1 MLWVAGIVLALAN
14 FVAVLN
20 MTIANVTVPNIAG
33 ALGAGSSQGTWVITS
48 YAVAEAITVP
58 LTGWLAGRFG
68 AVRLFCI
75 SVVLFG
81 AFSLLCGMST
91 SLGMLLGMRVLQG
104 MAGGP
109 LLALSQTLLL
119 RIFPKKQSMQ
129 AMGLW
134 AMTTLLAPVVGP
146 VLGGWLCDNYSWPWV
161 FFINVPMALAFGVIA
176 WGLLKRY
183 QDPAVIKPVDKIG
196 MLLLIIWVAAL
207 QIMLDEG
214 KDKDW
219 FSSMEIRVLAIT
231 AVIGFI
237 SFLIW
242 ELTEKNPIVDLRVF
256 RHRGFSSCMLVL
268 ALAFGVIAWGLLK
281 RYQDRAVIKPVD
293 KTGMLLLIVWVAA
306 LQIMLDEGKDKDWF
320 SSMEIRVLAITAVI
334 GFISFVIWE
343 LTEKNPIVDLRVF
356 RHRGFSS
363 CMLVLAL
370 AFGAFFGINVL
381 TPQWLQYNMG
391 YTTTWAGM
399 VVAWGGVLSVVFS
412 PIAAKLGNRVDPRLL
427 IFVGCLWLGLVTFW
441 RGYATPDMSYW
452 TICLPLFFM
461 GVGMPLY
468 YVPLTG
474 LAMGSVNEEET
485 ASAAGL
491 MNFVRTIAGAIA
503 TSLVTTSWQNR
514 SIIAHAKLTDIVD
527 PTGQVASMLPP
538 GLSGQMVREMLNNLV
553 TSQSLM
559 LATNGLM
566 MVIGAVFIIASVSI
580 VLAPKPA
587 RFVDGASVGH

>member
-1 MLWVAGIVLALAN
+1 MTHPAIDSKDPPTLSGAMLWVGGIVLALAN

-58 LTGWLAGRFG
+58 LTGWLSGRFG

-75 SVVLFG
+75 SVMLFG
-81 AFSLLCGMST
+81 GFSLLCGMST
-91 SLGMLLGMRVLQG
+91 TLPMLLGMRVLQG

-119 RIFPKKQSMQ
+119 RIFPKEQSMQ

-146 VLGGWLCDNYSWPWV
+146 VLGGWLCDNYSWSWV
-161 FFINVPMALAFGVIA
+161 FLINVPMALLFALIA
-176 WGLLKRY
+176 WVLLKRY
-183 QDPAVIKPVDKIG
+183 QDSAVIKPVDKIG
-196 MLLLIIWVAAL
+196 MLLLVIWVAAL

-231 AVIGFI
+231 AAIGFL
-237 SFLIW
+237 SFL
-242 ELTEKNPIVDLRVF
+242 
-256 RHRGFSSCMLVL
+256 
-268 ALAFGVIAWGLLK
+268 
-281 RYQDRAVIKPVD
+281 
-293 KTGMLLLIVWVAA
+293 
-306 LQIMLDEGKDKDWF
+306 
-320 SSMEIRVLAITAVI
+320 
-334 GFISFVIWE
+334 IWE

-370 AFGAFFGINVL
+370 AFGAFFGLNVL

-391 YTTTWAGM
+391 YTTTWAGL

-412 PIAAKLGNRVDPRLL
+412 PVAAKLANRFDPRIL
-427 IFVGCLWLGLVTFW
+427 IFIGCAWLGLDTFW
-441 RGYATPDMSYW
+441 RAYATSDMSYW
-452 TICLPLFFM
+452 VIVIPLFFM
-461 GVGMPLY
+461 GVGMPMY

-474 LAMGSVNEEET
+474 LAMGSVREEET

-491 MNFVRTIAGAIA
+491 MNFVRTISGAIA

-514 SIIAHAKLTDIVD
+514 TIIAHAKLADIAD
-527 PTGQVASMLPP
+527 PTGQVASMLPS

-553 TSQSLM
+553 TRESLM

-566 MVIGAVFIIASVSI
+566 MVIAVVFIIASVSI
-580 VLAPKPA
+580 VLAPKAA
-587 RFVDGASVGH
+587 RAVDAASVGH

>member
-1 MLWVAGIVLALAN
+1 MSNLPLDPKHPPPLEGGMLWVAGIVLALAN

-20 MTIANVTVPNIAG
+20 MTIANVTVPDIAG

-75 SVVLFG
+75 SVFLFG
-81 AFSLLCGMST
+81 VFSLLCGMST

-119 RIFPKKQSMQ
+119 RIFPKEKSMQ

-161 FFINVPMALAFGVIA
+161 FMINVPMALVFGAIA
-176 WGLLKRY
+176 WSLLKRY

-268 ALAFGVIAWGLLK
+268 
-281 RYQDRAVIKPVD
+281 
-293 KTGMLLLIVWVAA
+293 T
-306 LQIMLDEGKDKDWF
+306 
-320 SSMEIRVLAITAVI
+320 
-334 GFISFVIWE
+334 
-343 LTEKNPIVDLRVF
+343 
-356 RHRGFSS
+356 
-363 CMLVLAL
+363 L
-370 AFGAFFGINVL
+370 AFGAFFGLNVL

-391 YTTTWAGM
+391 YTTTWAGL

-412 PIAAKLGNRVDPRLL
+412 PIAAKLANRVDPRVL
-427 IFVGCLWLGLVTFW
+427 IFVGCLWLGLITFW
-441 RGYATPDMSYW
+441 RAHASVDMSYLV
-452 TICLPLFFM
+452 ICIPLFFI
-461 GVGMPLY
+461 GLGMPMY

-491 MNFVRTIAGAIA
+491 MNFVRTISGAIA

-514 SIIAHAKLTDIVD
+514 SIIAHARLTDIVD
-527 PTGQVASMLPP
+527 PTGQVATMLPA
-538 GLSGQMVREMLNNLV
+538 GLSGQMVREMLNGLV

-566 MVIGAVFIIASVSI
+566 LVIGAVFVIAAVSI

-587 RFVDGASVGH
+587 RVVDGASVGH

>member
-1 MLWVAGIVLALAN
+1 MSNLPMEAKQPPALEGGMLWVAGIVLALAN

-75 SVVLFG
+75 SVLLFG
-81 AFSLLCGMST
+81 AFSLLCGVST
-91 SLGMLLGMRVLQG
+91 SLAMLLGMRVLQG

-119 RIFPKKQSMQ
+119 RIFPKEQSMQ

-161 FFINVPMALAFGVIA
+161 FLINVPMALLFGAIA
-176 WGLLKRY
+176 WALLKRY

-219 FSSMEIRVLAIT
+219 FASMEIRVLAIT

-268 ALAFGVIAWGLLK
+268 ALAFG
-281 RYQDRAVIKPVD
+281 
-293 KTGMLLLIVWVAA
+293 
-306 LQIMLDEGKDKDWF
+306 
-320 SSMEIRVLAITAVI
+320 
-334 GFISFVIWE
+334 
-343 LTEKNPIVDLRVF
+343 
-356 RHRGFSS
+356 
-363 CMLVLAL
+363 
-370 AFGAFFGINVL
+370 AFFGLNVL

-391 YTTTWAGM
+391 YTTTWAGL
-399 VVAWGGVLSVVFS
+399 VVAWGGLLSVVFS
-412 PIAAKLGNRVDPRLL
+412 PIAAKLANRVDPRIL
-427 IFVGCLWLGLVTFW
+427 IFIGCLWLGLDTFW
-441 RGYATPDMSYW
+441 RAYATSDMSYW
-452 TICLPLFFM
+452 VICIPLFFM
-461 GVGMPLY
+461 GVGMPMY

-491 MNFVRTIAGAIA
+491 MNFVRTISGAIA

-514 SIIAHAKLTDIVD
+514 SIIAHAKLADIVD
-527 PTGQVASMLPP
+527 PSGQVASTLPP

-566 MVIGAVFIIASVSI
+566 LVVGAIFIIASVSI
-580 VLAPKPA
+580 VLAPKAA
-587 RFVDGASVGH
+587 RAVDAASVGH

>member
-1 MLWVAGIVLALAN
+1 MSNLPIELKHPAPLTGGMLWVGGIVLALAN

-20 MTIANVTVPNIAG
+20 MTIANVTVPDIAG

-58 LTGWLAGRFG
+58 LTGWLSGRFG

-81 AFSLLCGMST
+81 VFSLFCGMST

-119 RIFPKKQSMQ
+119 RIFPKEQSMQ

-161 FFINVPMALAFGVIA
+161 FLINVPMAFLFGAIA
-176 WGLLKRY
+176 WALLKRY
-183 QDPAVIKPVDKIG
+183 QDPSVVKPVDKIG
-196 MLLLIIWVAAL
+196 MLLLVIWVAAL

-268 ALAFGVIAWGLLK
+268 
-281 RYQDRAVIKPVD
+281 
-293 KTGMLLLIVWVAA
+293 T
-306 LQIMLDEGKDKDWF
+306 
-320 SSMEIRVLAITAVI
+320 
-334 GFISFVIWE
+334 
-343 LTEKNPIVDLRVF
+343 
-356 RHRGFSS
+356 
-363 CMLVLAL
+363 L
-370 AFGAFFGINVL
+370 AFGAFFGLNVL
-381 TPQWLQYNMG
+381 TPQWLQFNMG

-399 VVAWGGVLSVVFS
+399 VVAWGGLLSVVFS
-412 PIAAKLGNRVDPRLL
+412 PVAAKLANRVDPRVL
-427 IFVGCLWLGLVTFW
+427 IFIGCLWLGLDTFW
-441 RGYATPDMSYW
+441 RAYATSDMSYW
-452 TICLPLFFM
+452 VICIPLFFM
-461 GVGMPLY
+461 GVGMPMY

-491 MNFVRTIAGAIA
+491 MNFVRTISGAIA

-514 SIIAHAKLTDIVD
+514 SIIAHAELADVVD
-527 PTGQVASMLPP
+527 PTNQLASNLPH
-538 GLSGQMVREMLNNLV
+538 GASGQMVREMLNNLV
-553 TSQSLM
+553 TSQSLT

-566 MVIGAVFIIASVSI
+566 LVIGAVFIVASISI
-580 VLAPKPA
+580 VLAPKAA
-587 RFVDGASVGH
+587 RAVDAASIGH

>member
-1 MLWVAGIVLALAN
+1 MSNLPIELKHPAPLEGAMLWVGAIVLALAN

-20 MTIANVTVPNIAG
+20 MTIANVTVPDIAG

-58 LTGWLAGRFG
+58 LTGWLSGRFG

-81 AFSLLCGMST
+81 VFSLLCGMST

-119 RIFPKKQSMQ
+119 RIFPKEQSMQ

-161 FFINVPMALAFGVIA
+161 FLINVPMAFLFGAIA
-176 WGLLKRY
+176 WVLLKRY
-183 QDPAVIKPVDKIG
+183 QDPSVVKPVDKIG
-196 MLLLIIWVAAL
+196 MLLLVVWVAAL

-242 ELTEKNPIVDLRVF
+242 ELTEKD
-256 RHRGFSSCMLVL
+256 
-268 ALAFGVIAWGLLK
+268 
-281 RYQDRAVIKPVD
+281 
-293 KTGMLLLIVWVAA
+293 
-306 LQIMLDEGKDKDWF
+306 
-320 SSMEIRVLAITAVI
+320 
-334 GFISFVIWE
+334 
-343 LTEKNPIVDLRVF
+343 PIVDLRVF

-370 AFGAFFGINVL
+370 AFGAFFGLNVL
-381 TPQWLQYNMG
+381 TPQWLQFNMG

-399 VVAWGGVLSVVFS
+399 VVAWGGLLSVVFS
-412 PIAAKLGNRVDPRLL
+412 PIAAKLANRVDPRVL
-427 IFVGCLWLGLVTFW
+427 IFIGCLWLGLDTFW
-441 RGYATPDMSYW
+441 RSYATSDMSYW
-452 TICLPLFFM
+452 VICIPLFFM
-461 GVGMPLY
+461 GVGMPMY

-474 LAMGSVNEEET
+474 LAMGSVKEEET

-491 MNFVRTIAGAIA
+491 MNFVRTISGAIA

-514 SIIAHAKLTDIVD
+514 SIIAHAKLADVVD
-527 PTGQVASMLPP
+527 PTGQLASNLPS
-538 GLSGQMVREMLNNLV
+538 GTNGQMMREMLNNLV
-553 TSQSLM
+553 TGQSLT

-566 MVIGAVFIIASVSI
+566 LMIGAVFIVASVSI
-580 VLAPKPA
+580 VLAPKAA
-587 RFVDGASVGH
+587 RAVDAASIGH

>member
-1 MLWVAGIVLALAN
+1 PALVGGMLWVAAMVLALAN

-58 LTGWLAGRFG
+58 LTGWLSARFG
-68 AVRLFCI
+68 AVRLFCVA
-75 SVVLFG
+75 VVLFG
-81 AFSLLCGMST
+81 VCSLLCGLST
-91 SLGMLLGMRVLQG
+91 SLYMLLGMRVLQG

-109 LLALSQTLLL
+109 LMALSQTLLL
-119 RIFPKKQSMQ
+119 RIFPKSQSMQ

-146 VLGGWLCDNYSWPWV
+146 VLGGWLCDNYTWSWV

-183 QDPAVIKPVDKIG
+183 HDPAIIKPVDRVG
-196 MLLLIIWVAAL
+196 MLLLIVWVGAL

-219 FSSMEIRVLAIT
+219 FSSMEIRVLAVVT
-231 AVIGFI
+231 VIGFLA
-237 SFLIW
+237 FLIW
-242 ELTEKNPIVDLRVF
+242 ELTEQNPIV
-256 RHRGFSSCMLVL
+256 
-268 ALAFGVIAWGLLK
+268 
-281 RYQDRAVIKPVD
+281 
-293 KTGMLLLIVWVAA
+293 
-306 LQIMLDEGKDKDWF
+306 E
-320 SSMEIRVLAITAVI
+320 
-334 GFISFVIWE
+334 
-343 LTEKNPIVDLRVF
+343 LRVF

-370 AFGAFFGINVL
+370 AFGAFFGLNVL

-391 YTTTWAGM
+391 YTTTWAGL
-399 VVAWGGVLSVVFS
+399 VVAWGGLLSVVFS
-412 PIAAKLGNRVDPRLL
+412 PIAAKLAGRIDPRVL
-427 IFVGCLWLGLVTFW
+427 IFIGCLWLGVDTFW
-441 RGYATPDMSYW
+441 RAYATPDMSYLL
-452 TICLPLFFM
+452 ICIPMFFM
-461 GVGMPLY
+461 GVGMPMY

-474 LAMGSVNEEET
+474 LAMGSVNEAET

-491 MNFVRTIAGAIA
+491 MNFVRTISGAIA

-514 SIIAHAKLTDIVD
+514 SIIAHDELTSVLD
-527 PTGQVASMLPP
+527 PTGEVGAHLPH
-538 GLSGQMVREMLNNLV
+538 GLSGQMVREMVNNLV

-566 MVIGAVFIIASVSI
+566 MVIAAIFIVASVAI
-580 VLAPKPA
+580 VLAPRAA
-587 RFVDGASVGH
+587 RTVDAASVGH

>member
-1 MLWVAGIVLALAN
+1 MSNLPMDPKHSPTLSGGMLWVAGIVLALAN

-75 SVVLFG
+75 AVVLFG
-81 AFSLLCGMST
+81 VFSLLCGMST

-119 RIFPKKQSMQ
+119 RIFPKEQSMQ

-146 VLGGWLCDNYSWPWV
+146 VLGGWLCDNYTWSWV
-161 FFINVPMALAFGVIA
+161 FFINVPMAFAFGVTA

-183 QDPAVIKPVDKIG
+183 HDPAVVKPVDKVG

-219 FSSMEIRVLAIT
+219 FSSIEIRVLAII
-231 AVIGFI
+231 AVIGFL

-242 ELTEKNPIVDLRVF
+242 ELTEK
-256 RHRGFSSCMLVL
+256 H
-268 ALAFGVIAWGLLK
+268 
-281 RYQDRAVIKPVD
+281 
-293 KTGMLLLIVWVAA
+293 
-306 LQIMLDEGKDKDWF
+306 
-320 SSMEIRVLAITAVI
+320 
-334 GFISFVIWE
+334 
-343 LTEKNPIVDLRVF
+343 PIVDLRVF

-391 YTTTWAGM
+391 YTTTWAGL
-399 VVAWGGVLSVVFS
+399 VVAWGGLLSVVFS
-412 PIAAKLGNRVDPRLL
+412 PIAAKLANRVDPRLL
-427 IFVGCLWLGLVTFW
+427 ILIGCLWLGLDTFW
-441 RGYATPDMSYW
+441 RAYATSDMSYW
-452 TICLPLFFM
+452 LICVPLFFM
-461 GVGMPLY
+461 GVGMPMY

-491 MNFVRTIAGAIA
+491 MNFVRTISGAIA

-514 SIIAHAKLTDIVD
+514 SIIAHAKLADIVD
-527 PTGQVASMLPP
+527 PSGQVTSMLPA

-553 TSQSLM
+553 TRESLM

-580 VLAPKPA
+580 VLAPKAA
-587 RFVDGASVGH
+587 RAVDAASVGH

>member
-1 MLWVAGIVLALAN
+1 MSAVAIDHSEQPPLQGLMLWVGGVVLALAN

-20 MTIANVTVPNIAG
+20 MTIANVTVPNMAG

-58 LTGWLAGRFG
+58 LTGWLSHRFG
-68 AVRLFCI
+68 AVRVFILAVF
-75 SVVLFG
+75 LFG
-81 AFSLLCGMST
+81 VFSLLCGLST
-91 SLGMLLGMRVLQG
+91 TLGMLLGMRVLQG

-146 VLGGWLCDNYSWPWV
+146 VLGGWLCDNYTWSYV
-161 FFINVPMALAFGVIA
+161 FFINVPMAFLFGAIA
-176 WGLLKRY
+176 WVLLRRY
-183 QDPAVIKPVDKIG
+183 HDSPVKAPVDKIG
-196 MLLLIIWVAAL
+196 MLLLV
-207 QIMLDEG
+207 
-214 KDKDW
+214 
-219 FSSMEIRVLAIT
+219 
-231 AVIGFI
+231 
-237 SFLIW
+237 
-242 ELTEKNPIVDLRVF
+242 
-256 RHRGFSSCMLVL
+256 
-268 ALAFGVIAWGLLK
+268 
-281 RYQDRAVIKPVD
+281 
-293 KTGMLLLIVWVAA
+293 VWVAA

-334 GFISFVIWE
+334 GFAAFLIWE
-343 LTEKNPIVDLRVF
+343 LTEQNPIVNLRVF

-363 CMLVLAL
+363 CMFVLAL
-370 AFGAFFGINVL
+370 AFGAFFGLNVL

-399 VVAWGGVLSVVFS
+399 VVAWGGLLSVIFS
-412 PIAAKLGNRVDPRLL
+412 PIAANLANRTDARIL
-427 IFVGCLWLGLVTFW
+427 IFIGCLWLGLDTFW
-441 RGYATPDMSYW
+441 RAIATSDMSYW
-452 TICLPLFFM
+452 VICVPLFFM
-461 GVGMPLY
+461 GVGMPMY

-491 MNFVRTIAGAIA
+491 MNFVRTLSGAFA

-514 SIIAHAKLTDIVD
+514 SIRAHAELANVVVSGSL
-527 PTGQVASMLPP
+527 PGQLPP
-538 GLSGQMVREMLNNLV
+538 GIDPQMGREMLNNLV
-553 TSQSLM
+553 NGQSLM

-566 MVIGAVFIIASVSI
+566 MVMAAIFIIAAVSI
-580 VLAPKPA
+580 VLAPRAA
-587 RFVDGASVGH
+587 RAVDAASVGH

>member
-1 MLWVAGIVLALAN
+1 MSNLPIELKHPAPLTGGMLWVGGIVLALAN

-20 MTIANVTVPNIAG
+20 MTIANVTVPDIAG

-58 LTGWLAGRFG
+58 LTGWLSGRFG

-81 AFSLLCGMST
+81 VFSLLCGMST

-119 RIFPKKQSMQ
+119 RIFPKEQSMQ

-161 FFINVPMALAFGVIA
+161 FLINVPMAFLFGAIA
-176 WGLLKRY
+176 WVLLKRY
-183 QDPAVIKPVDKIG
+183 QDPSVVKPVDKIG
-196 MLLLIIWVAAL
+196 MLLLVVWVAAL

-242 ELTEKNPIVDLRVF
+242 ELTEKD
-256 RHRGFSSCMLVL
+256 
-268 ALAFGVIAWGLLK
+268 
-281 RYQDRAVIKPVD
+281 
-293 KTGMLLLIVWVAA
+293 
-306 LQIMLDEGKDKDWF
+306 
-320 SSMEIRVLAITAVI
+320 
-334 GFISFVIWE
+334 
-343 LTEKNPIVDLRVF
+343 PIVDLRVF

-370 AFGAFFGINVL
+370 AFGAFFGLNVL
-381 TPQWLQYNMG
+381 TPQWLQFNMG

-399 VVAWGGVLSVVFS
+399 VVAWGGLLSVVFS
-412 PIAAKLGNRVDPRLL
+412 PIAAKLANRVDPRVL
-427 IFVGCLWLGLVTFW
+427 IFIGCLWLGLDTFW
-441 RGYATPDMSYW
+441 RSYATSDMSYW
-452 TICLPLFFM
+452 VICIPLFFM
-461 GVGMPLY
+461 GVGMPMY

-474 LAMGSVNEEET
+474 LAMGSVKEEET

-491 MNFVRTIAGAIA
+491 MNFVRTISGAIA

-514 SIIAHAKLTDIVD
+514 SIIAHAKLADVVD
-527 PTGQVASMLPP
+527 PTGQLASNLPS
-538 GLSGQMVREMLNNLV
+538 GTNGQMMREMLNNLV
-553 TSQSLM
+553 TGQSLT

-566 MVIGAVFIIASVSI
+566 LMIGAVFIVASVSI
-580 VLAPKPA
+580 VLAPKAA
-587 RFVDGASVGH
+587 RAVDAASIGH

>member
-1 MLWVAGIVLALAN
+1 MDTKHPPPLAGGLLWVAGIVLALAN

-91 SLGMLLGMRVLQG
+91 SLFMLLGMRVLQG

-119 RIFPKKQSMQ
+119 RIFPKEQSMQ

-146 VLGGWLCDNYSWPWV
+146 VLGGWLCDNYTWSWV

-176 WGLLKRY
+176 WSLLKRY
-183 QDPAVIKPVDKIG
+183 QDPAILRPVDKIG
-196 MLLLIIWVAAL
+196 MLLLVIWVAAL

-219 FSSMEIRVLAIT
+219 FSSMEIRVLAIV
-231 AVIGFI
+231 AVVGF
-237 SFLIW
+237 
-242 ELTEKNPIVDLRVF
+242 
-256 RHRGFSSCMLVL
+256 
-268 ALAFGVIAWGLLK
+268 LAFL
-281 RYQDRAVIKPVD
+281 
-293 KTGMLLLIVWVAA
+293 
-306 LQIMLDEGKDKDWF
+306 
-320 SSMEIRVLAITAVI
+320 
-334 GFISFVIWE
+334 IWE

-399 VVAWGGVLSVVFS
+399 AVAWGGLLSVVFS
-412 PIAAKLGNRVDPRLL
+412 PIAAKLANRVDPRAL
-427 IFVGCLWLGLVTFW
+427 IFIGCLWLGVDTFW
-441 RGYATPDMSYW
+441 RAYATSEMSYW
-452 TICLPLFFM
+452 LICVPLFFM
-461 GVGMPLY
+461 GVGMPMY

-491 MNFVRTIAGAIA
+491 MNFVRTISGAIA

-514 SIIAHAKLTDIVD
+514 SIIAHAELADVVD

-538 GLSGQMVREMLNNLV
+538 GLSGQMVRELLNNLV
-553 TSQSLM
+553 TKESLM

-566 MVIGAVFIIASVSI
+566 LVIGAVFVIASVSI
-580 VLAPKPA
+580 VLAPRAA
-587 RFVDGASVGH
+587 RAVDAASVGH

>member
-1 MLWVAGIVLALAN
+1 MSNLPVNPKHPPALEGGMLWVAGIVLALAN

-33 ALGAGSSQGTWVITS
+33 ALGAGSSQGTWVITA

-68 AVRLFCI
+68 AVRLFCV

-119 RIFPKKQSMQ
+119 RIFPKEKSMQ

-161 FFINVPMALAFGVIA
+161 FFINVPMALAFAAIA

-183 QDPAVIKPVDKIG
+183 HDPAVIKPVDKIG

-268 ALAFGVIAWGLLK
+268 ALAFG
-281 RYQDRAVIKPVD
+281 
-293 KTGMLLLIVWVAA
+293 
-306 LQIMLDEGKDKDWF
+306 
-320 SSMEIRVLAITAVI
+320 
-334 GFISFVIWE
+334 
-343 LTEKNPIVDLRVF
+343 
-356 RHRGFSS
+356 
-363 CMLVLAL
+363 
-370 AFGAFFGINVL
+370 AFFGLNVL
-381 TPQWLQYNMG
+381 TPQWLQFNMG
-391 YTTTWAGM
+391 YTTTWAGL

-412 PIAAKLGNRVDPRLL
+412 PIAAKLANRVDPRRL
-427 IFVGCLWLGLVTFW
+427 IFVGCLWLGLITFW
-441 RGYATPDMSYW
+441 RAHASVDMSYLV
-452 TICLPLFFM
+452 ICIPLFFI
-461 GVGMPLY
+461 GLGMPMY

-491 MNFVRTIAGAIA
+491 MNFVRTISGAIA
-503 TSLVTTSWQNR
+503 TSLVTTFWQNR

-538 GLSGQMVREMLNNLV
+538 GLNGQMVREMLNNLV

-566 MVIGAVFIIASVSI
+566 MVIGAVFIIAAISI
-580 VLAPKPA
+580 VLAPKAA
-587 RFVDGASVGH
+587 RAVDAASVGH

>member
-1 MLWVAGIVLALAN
+1 MSNLPMEAKQPPALEGGMLWVAGIVLALAN

-75 SVVLFG
+75 SVLLFG

-119 RIFPKKQSMQ
+119 RIFPKEQSMQ

-161 FFINVPMALAFGVIA
+161 FLINVPMALLFGAIA
-176 WGLLKRY
+176 WALLKRY

-219 FSSMEIRVLAIT
+219 FSSMEIRVLGIT

-256 RHRGFSSCMLVL
+256 RHRGFSSCMV
-268 ALAFGVIAWGLLK
+268 
-281 RYQDRAVIKPVD
+281 
-293 KTGMLLLIVWVAA
+293 
-306 LQIMLDEGKDKDWF
+306 
-320 SSMEIRVLAITAVI
+320 
-334 GFISFVIWE
+334 
-343 LTEKNPIVDLRVF
+343 
-356 RHRGFSS
+356 
-363 CMLVLAL
+363 VLAL
-370 AFGAFFGINVL
+370 AFGAFFGLNVL

-391 YTTTWAGM
+391 YTTTWAGL
-399 VVAWGGVLSVVFS
+399 VVAWGGLLSVVFS
-412 PIAAKLGNRVDPRLL
+412 PIAAKLANRVDPRLL
-427 IFVGCLWLGLVTFW
+427 IFIGCLWLGLDTFW
-441 RGYATPDMSYW
+441 RAYATSDMSYW
-452 TICLPLFFM
+452 VICIPLFFM
-461 GVGMPLY
+461 GVGMPMY

-491 MNFVRTIAGAIA
+491 MNFVRTISGAIA

-514 SIIAHAKLTDIVD
+514 SIIAHAKLADIVD
-527 PTGQVASMLPP
+527 PSGQVASTLPP

-566 MVIGAVFIIASVSI
+566 LVVGAIFIIASVSI
-580 VLAPKPA
+580 VLAPKAA
-587 RFVDGASVGH
+587 RAVDAASVGH

>member
-1 MLWVAGIVLALAN
+1 
-14 FVAVLN
+14 
-20 MTIANVTVPNIAG
+20 
-33 ALGAGSSQGTWVITS
+33 
-48 YAVAEAITVP
+48 
-58 LTGWLAGRFG
+58 
-68 AVRLFCI
+68 
-75 SVVLFG
+75 
-81 AFSLLCGMST
+81 
-91 SLGMLLGMRVLQG
+91 
-104 MAGGP
+104 
-109 LLALSQTLLL
+109 
-119 RIFPKKQSMQ
+119 
-129 AMGLW
+129 
-134 AMTTLLAPVVGP
+134 VVGP

-161 FFINVPMALAFGVIA
+161 FFINVPMALAFGAIA

-183 QDPAVIKPVDKIG
+183 RDPAVIKPVDKIG

-231 AVIGFI
+231 AVIGF
-237 SFLIW
+237 
-242 ELTEKNPIVDLRVF
+242 
-256 RHRGFSSCMLVL
+256 
-268 ALAFGVIAWGLLK
+268 LAFL
-281 RYQDRAVIKPVD
+281 
-293 KTGMLLLIVWVAA
+293 
-306 LQIMLDEGKDKDWF
+306 
-320 SSMEIRVLAITAVI
+320 
-334 GFISFVIWE
+334 IWE

-391 YTTTWAGM
+391 YTTTWAGL

-412 PIAAKLGNRVDPRLL
+412 PIAAKLANRRDPRLL
-427 IFVGCLWLGLVTFW
+427 IFIGCLWLGLVTFW
-441 RGYATPDMSYW
+441 RAYATPDMSYW
-452 TICLPLFFM
+452 LICLPLFFM
-461 GVGMPLY
+461 GVGMPMY

-491 MNFVRTIAGAIA
+491 MNFVRTISGAIA

-527 PTGQVASMLPP
+527 PTGQAATMLPP

-580 VLAPKPA
+580 VLAPKAA
-587 RFVDGASVGH
+587 RAVDAASIGH

>member
-1 MLWVAGIVLALAN
+1 MSKLSMDPKHPSPLEGGMLWVGGIVLALAN

-58 LTGWLAGRFG
+58 LTGWLSGRFG

-91 SLGMLLGMRVLQG
+91 TLPMLLGMRVLQG

-119 RIFPKKQSMQ
+119 RIFPKEQSMQ

-161 FFINVPMALAFGVIA
+161 FMINVPMALLFGAIA

-196 MLLLIIWVAAL
+196 MLLLVIWVAAL

-268 ALAFGVIAWGLLK
+268 
-281 RYQDRAVIKPVD
+281 
-293 KTGMLLLIVWVAA
+293 T
-306 LQIMLDEGKDKDWF
+306 
-320 SSMEIRVLAITAVI
+320 
-334 GFISFVIWE
+334 
-343 LTEKNPIVDLRVF
+343 
-356 RHRGFSS
+356 
-363 CMLVLAL
+363 L
-370 AFGAFFGINVL
+370 AFGAFFGLNVL

-391 YTTTWAGM
+391 YTTTWAGL
-399 VVAWGGVLSVVFS
+399 VVAWGGLLSVVFS
-412 PIAAKLGNRVDPRLL
+412 PIAAKLANRVDPRLL
-427 IFVGCLWLGLVTFW
+427 IFIGCLWLGLDTFW
-441 RGYATPDMSYW
+441 RAYATSDMSYW
-452 TICLPLFFM
+452 VICIPLLFM
-461 GVGMPLY
+461 GVGMPMY

-474 LAMGSVNEEET
+474 LAMGSVKEEET

-491 MNFVRTIAGAIA
+491 MNFVRTISGAIA

-514 SIIAHAKLTDIVD
+514 SIIAHAKLADIVD
-527 PTGQVASMLPP
+527 PTGQVASTLPP

-566 MVIGAVFIIASVSI
+566 LVMGAVFIIASVSI
-580 VLAPKPA
+580 VLAPKAA
-587 RFVDGASVGH
+587 RAVDAASVGH

>member
-1 MLWVAGIVLALAN
+1 MSSVPMTLKDESTLSGAMLWVGGIVLALAN

-58 LTGWLAGRFG
+58 LTGWLSGRFG

-81 AFSLLCGMST
+81 FFSLRCGMST
-91 SLGMLLGMRVLQG
+91 TLPMRLGMRVLQG

-119 RIFPKKQSMQ
+119 RIFPKEQSMQ

-146 VLGGWLCDNYSWPWV
+146 VLGGWLCDNYSWSWV
-161 FFINVPMALAFGVIA
+161 FLINVPMALIFALIA
-176 WGLLKRY
+176 WTLLKRY
-183 QDPAVIKPVDKIG
+183 RDPAVIKPVDKIG

-231 AVIGFI
+231 AAIGFL
-237 SFLIW
+237 SFL
-242 ELTEKNPIVDLRVF
+242 
-256 RHRGFSSCMLVL
+256 
-268 ALAFGVIAWGLLK
+268 
-281 RYQDRAVIKPVD
+281 
-293 KTGMLLLIVWVAA
+293 
-306 LQIMLDEGKDKDWF
+306 
-320 SSMEIRVLAITAVI
+320 
-334 GFISFVIWE
+334 IWE

-370 AFGAFFGINVL
+370 AFGAFFGLNVL

-391 YTTTWAGM
+391 YTTTWAGL
-399 VVAWGGVLSVVFS
+399 VVAWGGVLSVDFS
-412 PIAAKLGNRVDPRLL
+412 PIAAKLANRVDPRLL
-427 IFVGCLWLGLVTFW
+427 IFIGCLWLGVVTFW
-441 RGYATPDMSYW
+441 RAYATPDMSYW
-452 TICLPLFFM
+452 VIVIPLFFM
-461 GVGMPLY
+461 GVGMPMY

-474 LAMGSVNEEET
+474 LAMGSVKEEET

-491 MNFVRTIAGAIA
+491 MNFVRTISGAIA

-514 SIIAHAKLTDIVD
+514 TIIAHAKLANVVD
-527 PTGQVASMLPP
+527 PTNQLAASLPP
-538 GLSGQMVREMLNNLV
+538 GTTGQMVREMINNLV
-553 TSQSLM
+553 TSQSLT

-566 MVIGAVFIIASVSI
+566 MVIAVVFVAASIAI
-580 VLAPKPA
+580 VLAPKAA
-587 RFVDGASVGH
+587 RAVDPASVGH

>member
-1 MLWVAGIVLALAN
+1 MSSATMTLEKESTLSGAMLWVGGIVLALAN

-58 LTGWLAGRFG
+58 LTGWLSARFG

-75 SVVLFG
+75 SVILFG
-81 AFSLLCGMST
+81 AFSLLCGIST
-91 SLGMLLGMRVLQG
+91 TLPMLLGMRVLQG

-119 RIFPKKQSMQ
+119 RIFPKEQSMQ

-146 VLGGWLCDNYSWPWV
+146 VLGGWLCDNYSWSWV
-161 FFINVPMALAFGVIA
+161 FLINVPMALLFGVIA
-176 WGLLKRY
+176 WTLLKRY
-183 QDPAVIKPVDKIG
+183 QDPPVVKPVDRIG
-196 MLLLIIWVAAL
+196 MLLLVIWVAAL

-214 KDKDW
+214 KDLDW
-219 FSSMEIRVLAIT
+219 FSSTEIRVLAIT
-231 AVIGFI
+231 AAVGFL

-242 ELTEKNPIVDLRVF
+242 ELTEQYPIVDLRVF
-256 RHRGFSSCMLVL
+256 RHRGF
-268 ALAFGVIAWGLLK
+268 A
-281 RYQDRAVIKPVD
+281 
-293 KTGMLLLIVWVAA
+293 
-306 LQIMLDEGKDKDWF
+306 
-320 SSMEIRVLAITAVI
+320 
-334 GFISFVIWE
+334 
-343 LTEKNPIVDLRVF
+343 
-356 RHRGFSS
+356 S

-381 TPQWLQYNMG
+381 TPQWLVYNMG
-391 YTTTWAGM
+391 YTTTWAGL
-399 VVAWGGVLSVVFS
+399 VVAWGGLLSVVFS
-412 PIAAKLGNRVDPRLL
+412 PIAAKLANRVDPRLL
-427 IFVGCLWLGLVTFW
+427 IFIGCFWLGLDVLW
-441 RGYATPDMSYW
+441 RSVATSDMSYW
-452 TICLPLFFM
+452 VICIPLFFM
-461 GVGMPLY
+461 GVGMPMY

-491 MNFVRTIAGAIA
+491 MNFVRTISGAIA

-514 SIIAHAKLTDIVD
+514 SIIAHARLADVVD
-527 PTGQVASMLPP
+527 PTGQAASMLPP
-538 GLSGQMVREMLNNLV
+538 GSNGQMVREMLNGLV
-553 TSQSLM
+553 TRESLM

-566 MVIGAVFIIASVSI
+566 MMIAGVFIIASVSI
-580 VLAPKPA
+580 VLAPRA
-587 RFVDGASVGH
+587 TRTVDAASIGH

>member
-1 MLWVAGIVLALAN
+1 MSKLPMELKSAPLLQRGKLWLAGIVLALAN

-58 LTGWLAGRFG
+58 LTGWLSARFG
-68 AVRLFCI
+68 AVRLFCL
-75 SVVLFG
+75 SVLLFG
-81 AFSLLCGMST
+81 LFSMLCGMST

-119 RIFPKKQSMQ
+119 RIFPKEKSMQ

-146 VLGGWLCDNYSWPWV
+146 VLGGWLCDNYSWSWV
-161 FFINVPMALAFGVIA
+161 FFINVPMALLFGVMA
-176 WGLLKRY
+176 WSLLKPYRE
-183 QDPAVIKPVDKIG
+183 PGIARPIDKIG
-196 MLLLIIWVAAL
+196 MFLLIIWVAAL

-219 FSSMEIRVLAIT
+219 FASLEIRVLAIV

-256 RHRGFSSCMLVL
+256 RHRGYSACM
-268 ALAFGVIAWGLLK
+268 F
-281 RYQDRAVIKPVD
+281 
-293 KTGMLLLIVWVAA
+293 
-306 LQIMLDEGKDKDWF
+306 
-320 SSMEIRVLAITAVI
+320 
-334 GFISFVIWE
+334 
-343 LTEKNPIVDLRVF
+343 
-356 RHRGFSS
+356 
-363 CMLVLAL
+363 VLAL

-381 TPQWLQYNMG
+381 TPLWLQYNMG
-391 YTTTWAGM
+391 YNTTWAGL
-399 VVAWGGVLSVVFS
+399 VVAWGGLLSVLFS
-412 PIAAKLGNRVDPRLL
+412 PIAAKLSNRIDPRLL
-427 IFVGCLWLGLVTFW
+427 IFIGCAWLGIDTFW
-441 RGYATPDMSYW
+441 RAYATSDMSYW
-452 TICLPLFFM
+452 VIILPLLFM
-461 GVGMPLY
+461 GVGMPMY

-491 MNFVRTIAGAIA
+491 MNFVRTISGAIA

-514 SIIAHAKLTDIVD
+514 SIAAHAELANVAD
-527 PTGQVASMLPP
+527 PTHQLAATLPP
-538 GLSGQMVREMLNNLV
+538 GAPGQFAREMLNNLV
-553 TSQSLM
+553 TGQSLL

-566 MVIGAVFIIASVSI
+566 VVIGITFIIASVSI
-580 VLAPKPA
+580 VLAPRAA
-587 RFVDGASVGH
+587 RTVDAASVGH

>member
-1 MLWVAGIVLALAN
+1 MSNLPMEAKQPPALEGGMLWVAGIVLALAN

-58 LTGWLAGRFG
+58 LSGWLSGRFG

-75 SVVLFG
+75 SVLLFG

-119 RIFPKKQSMQ
+119 RIFPKEQSMQ

-161 FFINVPMALAFGVIA
+161 FLINVPMALLFGVIA
-176 WGLLKRY
+176 WVLLKRY
-183 QDPAVIKPVDKIG
+183 QDPAIIKPVDKIG

-268 ALAFGVIAWGLLK
+268 ALAFG
-281 RYQDRAVIKPVD
+281 
-293 KTGMLLLIVWVAA
+293 
-306 LQIMLDEGKDKDWF
+306 
-320 SSMEIRVLAITAVI
+320 
-334 GFISFVIWE
+334 
-343 LTEKNPIVDLRVF
+343 
-356 RHRGFSS
+356 
-363 CMLVLAL
+363 
-370 AFGAFFGINVL
+370 AFFGLNVL

-391 YTTTWAGM
+391 YTTTWAGL
-399 VVAWGGVLSVVFS
+399 VVAWGGLLSVVFS
-412 PIAAKLGNRVDPRLL
+412 PIAAKLANRFDPRIL
-427 IFVGCLWLGLVTFW
+427 IFIGCLWLGLDTFW
-441 RGYATPDMSYW
+441 RAYATSDMSYW
-452 TICLPLFFM
+452 VICIPLFFM
-461 GVGMPLY
+461 GVGMPMY

-491 MNFVRTIAGAIA
+491 MNFVRTISGAIA

-514 SIIAHAKLTDIVD
+514 SIIAHAKLADIVD
-527 PTGQVASMLPP
+527 PSGQVASVLPP

-566 MVIGAVFIIASVSI
+566 LVVGAIFIIASVSI
-580 VLAPKPA
+580 VLAPKA
-587 RFVDGASVGH
+587 VRAVDAASVGH